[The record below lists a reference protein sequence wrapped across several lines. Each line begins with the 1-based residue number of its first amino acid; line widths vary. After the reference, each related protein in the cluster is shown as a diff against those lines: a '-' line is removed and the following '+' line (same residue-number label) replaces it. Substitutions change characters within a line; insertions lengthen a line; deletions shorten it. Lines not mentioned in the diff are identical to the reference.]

1 MGRRRLVGQTP
12 GVVGNPEA
20 GEEDRKTRRGRR
32 VPVLVG
38 HRQASVQGVRACI
51 QWPPRVPQAGHQAG
65 LRGAEPDTNKNRK
78 YKDDEEK
85 KKLKKKR
92 DDEIDNKRWE
102 AVGKKE
108 PFDDG
113 HHRTLNAA
121 VWPRMY

>member
-1 MGRRRLVGQTP
+1 MFRYWWGTDKHPCKEYEHAFNGH
-12 GVVGNPEA
+12 PEYHKRA
-20 GEEDRKTRRGRR
+20 IKLDFE
-32 VPVLVG
+32 VL
-38 HRQASVQGVRACI
+38 
-51 QWPPRVPQAGHQAG
+51 
-65 LRGAEPDTNKNRK
+65 EPDTNKNRK

-121 VWPRMY
+121 VWPRMYSRGLAKWVGRAYSASWRG